1 MQRAGIMDFFRFWS
15 KNRFVSN
22 LPHKEEQ
29 LLLVSNLKSVW
40 LCGSPF
46 SVSANFNEVH
56 FCTKKNMPNGS
67 SQKLKICRNHIKLR
81 PVQAP

>member
-1 MQRAGIMDFFRFWS
+1 MDFCRFWS
-15 KNRFVSN
+15 KNRFASN
-22 LPHKEEQ
+22 VPHREEQ
-29 LLLVSNLKSVW
+29 LLHISNLKSVL

-56 FCTKKNMPNGS
+56 FCTKKTC
-67 SQKLKICRNHIKLR
+67 QTAAVKKFKIGRNHIKLK